1 MERVIRDRNFY
12 KKIPSCLKWLGT
24 MFITLICWQFFRCEQ
39 VGQAFKWLGM
49 MFGFVRADQIGYT
62 WQYYFDAQMITFM
75 IVGVIGSTVLGSE
88 RIKQI
93 YNKFSQSALGCMVQE
108 IILLLLLFVL
118 AIMFMV
124 NSTYSPFIYFQY

>member
-1 MERVIRDRNFY
+1 
-12 KKIPSCLKWLGT
+12 
-24 MFITLICWQFFRCEQ
+24 
-39 VGQAFKWLGM
+39 